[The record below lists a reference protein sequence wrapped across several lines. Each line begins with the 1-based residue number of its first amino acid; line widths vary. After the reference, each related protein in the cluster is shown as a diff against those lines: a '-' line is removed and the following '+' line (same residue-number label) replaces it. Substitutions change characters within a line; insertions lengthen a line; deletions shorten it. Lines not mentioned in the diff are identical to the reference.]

1 MPRGVATDWGMSAL
15 RANQIQPE
23 KQHDTEV
30 IYLLVPPSTAPIYA
44 PKPYTFAESV
54 ALFGM
59 EIRNRA
65 RTMAEH
71 GLALYGA
78 LAVTACVGYSLYT
91 LKSAAGIDLFPTQ
104 HIESFAPVSGFNRW

>member
-1 MPRGVATDWGMSAL
+1 MSAQ

-23 KQHDTEV
+23 HQHETEV
-30 IYLLVPPSTAPIYA
+30 IYLLVPPSAAPIYA
-44 PKPYTFAESV
+44 PKPYTFAESL

-59 EIRNRA
+59 EIRTRV
-65 RTMAEH
+65 RSVAED

-78 LAVTACVGYSLYT
+78 LAVSACVGYSLYIF
-91 LKSAAGIDLFPTQ
+91 KSAAGIDLFPTQ

>member
-1 MPRGVATDWGMSAL
+1 MSAQ

-23 KQHDTEV
+23 HQHETEV
-30 IYLLVPPSTAPIYA
+30 IYLLVPPSAAPIYA
-44 PKPYTFAESV
+44 PKPYTFAESL

-59 EIRNRA
+59 EIRTRV
-65 RTMAEH
+65 RSVAEH

-78 LAVTACVGYSLYT
+78 LAVSACVGYSLYIF
-91 LKSAAGIDLFPTQ
+91 KSAAGIDLFPTQ

>member
-1 MPRGVATDWGMSAL
+1 MSAQ

-23 KQHDTEV
+23 QQHETEV
-30 IYLLVPPSTAPIYA
+30 IYLLVPPSAAPIYA
-44 PKPYTFAESV
+44 PKPYTLAESL

-59 EIRNRA
+59 EICTRVRSV
-65 RTMAEH
+65 AEH

-78 LAVTACVGYSLYT
+78 LAVSACVGYSLYVF
-91 LKSAAGIDLFPTQ
+91 KSAAGIDLFPTQ